1 MMKQAVTIKDLERLA
16 NEARESVWAQ
26 ARQYGR
32 EPKIYLHWSAG
43 HYDQVSDHYHVNIT
57 GGGEVYLTLPL
68 DVPGQGTWK
77 RNTGAINIAIDGCFD
92 AGSQNLGSEPPTEAQ
107 IEAMSQAIAA
117 IANGLWLTIDKA
129 HVLTHGEAANNED
142 GYYDAHQPYAW
153 WNDSYGDGD
162 TRGDLEYL
170 GTPKSPRYNPRATDG
185 SRGGD
190 VLRGNANFYRDMWKI
205 AEEVQEG

>member
-1 MMKQAVTIKDLERLA
+1 MKQAVTIKDLERLA
-16 NEARESVWAQ
+16 DEARARVWDNA
-26 ARQYGR
+26 AAHGR
-32 EPKIYLHWSAG
+32 EPKIYMHWSAG
-43 HYDQVSDHYHVNIT
+43 HYDQCHDSYHVCIT
-57 GGGEVYLTLPL
+57 GGGEVYLMAPL
-68 DVPGQGTWK
+68 YETTDGTWK
-77 RNTGAINIAIDGCFD
+77 RNSGAINVAINGCWD
-92 AGSQNLGSEPPTEAQ
+92 AGSSDLGSEPPTEVQLEALAQ
-107 IEAMSQAIAA
+107 VVAA

-129 HVLTHGEAANNED
+129 HVMTHGEAANNED

-170 GTPKSPRYNPRATDG
+170 GTPKSPCYNPHATDG